1 MATQYIRYPNTS
13 SSSTP
18 SYPLLAPNGSA
29 SAPSYSFTNA
39 TNTGMYLSGSSL
51 RFSVN
56 GTAALSITNAQA
68 STFLGVLGVG
78 TTSADTCFL
87 VQPGSITTTGTI
99 QYGQLIQ
106 GNVLATATDTYYAYA
121 SAVAT
126 AAQSYTLSLLYAYY
140 AGNTTKGALSTLTRM
155 IHYGG
160 ATPTQGTNNAFI
172 SDNVAFTGNYFIH
185 SSATDETLISGNL
198 RINTAGKGLLI
209 KEGTNAKMGTTT
221 LNGITAV
228 TVNTTAVTA
237 TSRIF
242 LTIQASG
249 GTVGSPYVDT
259 RSAGTSFN
267 IKSTNAADTSTVAW
281 MIVEPA

>member
-1 MATQYIRYPNTS
+1 MYADSTHLYFAANGKLIEAIDSTGRMGLGNGTIDTSSIVTLNTGSAGNPLSGTSQIGYRVTMTSTSAATVNTS
-13 SSSTP
+13 GILLRANTAAASYTCTDVIPLSIVQDAAGATSTITR
-18 SYPLLAPNGSA
+18 YTAIR
-29 SAPSYSFTNA
+29 FTQNA
-39 TNTGMYLSGSSL
+39 TSGS
-51 RFSVN
+51 
-56 GTAALSITNAQA
+56 
-68 STFLGVLGVG
+68 
-78 TTSADTCFL
+78 
-87 VQPGSITTTGTI
+87 TG
-99 QYGQLIQ
+99 
-106 GNVLATATDTYYAYA
+106 
-121 SAVAT
+121 
-126 AAQSYTLSLLYAYY
+126 
-140 AGNTTKGALSTLTRM
+140 
-155 IHYGG
+155 
-160 ATPTQGTNNAFI
+160 NAFI
-172 SDNVAFTGNYFIH
+172 ADNTAYTGNYFIN
-185 SSATDETLISGNL
+185 STITDETLISGNL